1 MIILSQDKKNIS
13 DCARVS
19 VERNLGGGKDAK
31 YILIGTLIGTGT
43 FQYSIANYPDEG
55 SAMAELQKICTA
67 FANGEKAYV
76 IE

>member
-1 MIILSQDKKNIS
+1 MIILSQDKKTLS

-19 VERNLGGGKDAK
+19 VERNLGGGKEAK

-43 FQYSIANYPDEG
+43 FQYSLANFADEE
-55 SAMAELQKICTA
+55 SAKAELQKICAA
-67 FANGEKAYV
+67 FAAGEKAYV